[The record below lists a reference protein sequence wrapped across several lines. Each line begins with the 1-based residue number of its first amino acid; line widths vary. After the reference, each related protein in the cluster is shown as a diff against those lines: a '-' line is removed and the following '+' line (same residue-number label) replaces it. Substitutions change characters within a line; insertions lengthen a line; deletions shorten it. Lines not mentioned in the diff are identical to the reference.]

1 MTGEDFVPELFGDA
15 QRASR
20 QIQHL
25 HEAFI
30 GSGSHHPLPEFSS
43 TLKSILSESPDPD
56 MSLNNLLRFSE
67 ATLSKAS
74 LFNDLIQYPV
84 VSELLGKITGSS
96 QYLADI
102 LVRDPGLFRWLTA
115 SEVLSRPVSKENLG
129 RETSR
134 IRETFAKPER
144 RLDALKRLYRRE
156 FLRIG
161 SQDFLGIT
169 DLSATTRQLSHLA
182 DIIVDEVLALS
193 AEQLALKYPSPP
205 AEPFAVIG
213 LGKLGGEELN
223 YSSDI
228 DLMFIYDDERGGKR
242 KAAGSSAG
250 SHEYFNRLSE
260 RLVQNLSHPTAEGHL
275 YRVDLR
281 LRPESGA
288 GPIARSRGSTLVYY
302 ESRGELWERQML
314 IKARPVAGDAAFGAE
329 IIRQLQPFVY
339 PRTFFENPAESVAR
353 IKARIEA
360 SVGDEQNIKLM
371 PGGIRDIEFIV
382 QTLQLINGGS
392 RAALRE
398 SNTLRALQALQR
410 EALISA
416 GEYGTL
422 ADCYV
427 FLRTLEHR
435 LQVVLNT
442 QTHLFPSD
450 KRTLAT
456 LARRMQL
463 PGADDL
469 KRVLQK
475 NLTSVRSVYSRVL
488 SVPTGL
494 RQQGILTVIEGGV
507 EEQSLHAILSSL
519 GFRDTRQ
526 ALRNLKLLT
535 SGSALTDLRELDSR
549 TRDTFRS
556 VAPEL
561 FAEIAATPDPDLT
574 FLGLTA
580 ILSSRTV
587 PAHYYSMLSTGG
599 FRRLLIDICRTGPRF
614 ARALA
619 GDPLFLEL
627 LVANPGDLAAPL
639 RPGLP
644 VMEDL
649 VRFKQE
655 QELRAGVRHLTGFS
669 NFDGLTEDL
678 TALADA
684 VVRKVTETEVRAARL
699 GAEGLAVFGLGK
711 YGTREL
717 TFDADLDLFFVA
729 RGTGANKSR
738 VENCAGSIMRRL
750 SSVSGAGRLYSVDA
764 RLRPE
769 GRNAPLVITPGAY
782 EKYLSERSSLW
793 ERQSLT
799 RLRYV
804 AGGEKLAKDLSR
816 LAAGFVYR
824 RPLPAGWVAEISG
837 MRKRMESRS
846 RFHADQAIDLKVGAG
861 GMVDIEFIAQMI
873 QLKTGSRLRSI
884 RARKTAD
891 VLAEAP
897 ENLIR
902 SEESDMLRSA
912 YRKYREVEKLLRVTL
927 EETGSMLP
935 DGSKLTTLAR
945 CLGMGHGEE
954 LKSEIRN
961 EMKRTRKLFQDIGGR
976 LES

>member
-1 MTGEDFVPELFGDA
+1 MTGEDLVPELFADA
-15 QRASR
+15 PRASR
-20 QIQHL
+20 QIQLL

-30 GSGSHHPLPEFSS
+30 SSGSHHPLPQFSS
-43 TLKSILSESPDPD
+43 TLNSILSGSPDPD
-56 MSLNNLLRFSE
+56 MSLNNLVRFSE

-84 VSELLGKITGSS
+84 VSDLLGKITGSS

-102 LVRDPGLFRWLTA
+102 LVRDPGLFRWLTT
-115 SEVLSRPVSKENLG
+115 SEVLSSPVT
-129 RETSR
+129 REGLRREASR
-134 IRETFAKPER
+134 IRETFGKPER

-161 SQDFLGIT
+161 SQDFLGVT
-169 DLSATTRQLSHLA
+169 DLAGATRQLSHLA
-182 DIIVDEVLALS
+182 DVVVDEVLALS
-193 AEQLALKYPSPP
+193 AEELALRYPSPP
-205 AEPFAVIG
+205 PAPFAVIG

-228 DLMFIYDDERGGKR
+228 DLIFIYGDGPGGKR
-242 KAAGSSAG
+242 KGAGLSA
-250 SHEYFNRLSE
+250 SAHEYFNRLSE
-260 RLVQNLSHPTAEGHL
+260 RVVQNLSHPTAEGHL

-288 GPIARSRGSTLVYY
+288 GPIARSHGSTLVYY

-314 IKARPVAGDAAFGAE
+314 IKARPVAGDTAFGAE
-329 IIRQLQPFVY
+329 IVRQLQPFVY

-360 SVGDEQNIKLM
+360 SVGDEQNVKLM

-382 QTLQLINGGS
+382 QTLQLINGGT
-392 RAALRE
+392 RPALRE
-398 SNTLRALQALQR
+398 PNTLRVLQVLQR
-410 EALISA
+410 EALITTE
-416 GEYGTL
+416 EYQTL

-427 FLRTLEHR
+427 FLRTVEHR

-450 KRTLAT
+450 QRTLT
-456 LARRMQL
+456 SLARRMQL
-463 PGADDL
+463 SGAEDL
-469 KRVLQK
+469 KRALQK
-475 NLTSVRSVYSRVL
+475 NLKSVRSVYERIL
-488 SVPTGL
+488 SVPTE
-494 RQQGILTVIEGGV
+494 RPQQGIVAVIGGGIEEEG
-507 EEQSLHAILSSL
+507 LHAILASL

-526 ALRNLKLLT
+526 ALRNLKLLS

-549 TRDTFRS
+549 TRETFRS

-561 FAEIAATPDPDLT
+561 FAEIATTPDPDLT

-580 ILSSRTV
+580 ILSSRAV
-587 PAHYYSMLSTGG
+587 PPHYYRMLSTGG
-599 FRRLLIDICRTGPRF
+599 FRRLLIDICRVGPRF

-627 LVANPGDLAAPL
+627 LAANPGGLHAPL
-639 RPGLP
+639 RPGLLAIG
-644 VMEDL
+644 DL

-684 VVRKVTETEVRAARL
+684 VVRKVMETEVRAARL
-699 GAEGLAVFGLGK
+699 RADVMAVFALGK

-717 TFDADLDLFFVA
+717 TFDADLDLLFVA
-729 RGTGANKSR
+729 ADSRAAKSR

-750 SSVSGAGRLYSVDA
+750 STVSGAGRLYAVDA

-769 GRNAPLVITPGAY
+769 GKNAPLVITLGAY

-804 AGGEKLAKDLSR
+804 AGGENLAKDLTR
-816 LAAGFVYR
+816 LATGFVYR
-824 RPLPAGWVAEISG
+824 RPLPAGWVGAISS
-837 MRKRMESRS
+837 MRKKMESRS
-846 RFHADQAIDLKVGAG
+846 RFHADQTIDIKVGMG

-873 QLKTGSRLRSI
+873 QLKTGTRLRSI

-891 VLAEAP
+891 VLAESP
-897 ENLIR
+897 ENLVR
-902 SEESDMLRSA
+902 SGESAWLRSA
-912 YRKYREVEKLLRVTL
+912 YRRYREVEKLLRVTL
-927 EETGSMLP
+927 EESGSLLP
-935 DGSKLTTLAR
+935 EGSKLDTLAR
-945 CLGMGHGEE
+945 CLGKGNGEE
-954 LKSEIRN
+954 LKSEIHHD
-961 EMKRTRKLFQDIGGR
+961 MKRTRELFQDIGRR